1 MIEYLV
7 LVFLFGFI
15 NSMWGVVYFLGFK
28 EVIVIDIGGIMID
41 VGFIVKGF
49 LRFLLV
55 EIKIGG
61 IRINFSMLDVRSI
74 GLGGGFYV

>member
-49 LRFLLV
+49 LRFLLI
-55 EIKIGG
+55 EIKIGE

>member
-49 LRFLLV
+49 LRFLLI
-55 EIKIGG
+55 EIKIGD

>member
-15 NSMWGVVYFLGFK
+15 NSMWGVVYFLGFE

-49 LRFLLV
+49 LRFLLI

>member
-28 EVIVIDIGGIMID
+28 DVIVIDIGGIMID

-49 LRFLLV
+49 LRFLLI

>member
-49 LRFLLV
+49 LRFLLI
-55 EIKIGG
+55 EIRIGG

>member
-49 LRFLLV
+49 LRFLLI

-61 IRINFSMLDVRSI
+61 IRINFSMLDVRSF

>member
-61 IRINFSMLDVRSI
+61 IRMNFSMLDVRSI

>member
-49 LRFLLV
+49 LRFLLI

>member
-1 MIEYLV
+1 
-7 LVFLFGFI
+7 
-15 NSMWGVVYFLGFK
+15 MWGVVYFLGFK

-49 LRFLLV
+49 LRFLLI